1 MSDSRMRRGDPPL
14 RNIEEESIGFHGDPR
29 ATGSGGEQ
37 VDMRAVLESIQR
49 VSAQVEHMNQR
60 MGRLEVSQGALNTRN
75 RQEFHGG
82 SFSVL

>member
-1 MSDSRMRRGDPPL
+1 M
-14 RNIEEESIGFHGDPR
+14 RNIEEESVGFHGDPR

-60 MGRLEVSQGALNTRN
+60 MGRLEVSQGAPNTRN
-75 RQEFHGG
+75 RQ
-82 SFSVL
+82 